1 MSTTAAGTTTTATR
15 SVDETLQVALAS
27 GSRPDPVNALSASLT
42 FGWRALLKI
51 KHVPQQLMDVTAFP
65 IMFTLIFTYLFGG
78 ALAGSPN
85 EYLQFFL
92 PGILVQTVAFITMY
106 TGVAINT
113 DISKGVFDRF
123 RSLPIWRPAVLVGAL
138 FGDVARYA
146 VASIVVLVVGII
158 LGYRP
163 DGGIIGV
170 VLAILLLLVFA
181 FSLTWIWTI
190 LGLKLRT
197 PESVMQTSITV
208 LFPLVFATNIFVQT
222 DTMPGWLQAIVKV
235 NPISQVV
242 DAVRGLMQGDAQAS
256 DIGWALLSCA
266 VIVAVFAP
274 ITMRLYNA
282 KIRS

>member
-1 MSTTAAGTTTTATR
+1 MTTAAAGVTTTR
-15 SVDETLQVALAS
+15 SPAETLRGVLAT
-27 GSRPDPVNALSASLT
+27 GTRPETVNALSASLT

-65 IMFTLIFTYLFGG
+65 IMFTLLFTYLFGG
-78 ALAGSPN
+78 ALAGSPSQ
-85 EYLQFFL
+85 YLQFFV

-123 RSLPIWRPAVLVGAL
+123 RSLPIWRPAVLVGAMV
-138 FGDVARYA
+138 GDVCRYA
-146 VASIVVLVVGII
+146 IAAIVVFVVGVI

-163 DGGIIGV
+163 DGGPIGV
-170 VLAILLLLVFA
+170 VLSLLLLLVFA
-181 FSLTWIWTI
+181 LSLTWIWTI
-190 LGLKLRT
+190 LGLTMRT
-197 PESVMQTSITV
+197 PESVMTTSITV
-208 LFPLVFATNIFVQT
+208 LFPVVFATNIFVEV

-242 DAVRGLMQGDAQAS
+242 DAVRGLMEGNPQAS

-266 VIVAVFAP
+266 VITAIFAP
-274 ITMRLYNA
+274 ITMRLFNQ
-282 KIRS
+282 KIKS

>member
-1 MSTTAAGTTTTATR
+1 MTTTAAGTSTTATR
-15 SVDETLQVALAS
+15 SVDETLRVALAS
-27 GSRPDPVNALSASLT
+27 RARPEPVNALSASLT

-78 ALAGSPN
+78 ALAGSPS

-123 RSLPIWRPAVLVGAL
+123 RSLPIWRPSVLVGAL
-138 FGDVARYA
+138 FGDVVRYA

-163 DGGIIGV
+163 DGGVLGV

-208 LFPLVFATNIFVQT
+208 LFPLVFATNIFVET

-242 DAVRGLMQGDAQAS
+242 DAVRGLMQGDVLAS

-274 ITMRLYNA
+274 ITMRLYNI